1 MKLVLHF
8 KSSKRKIPLEI
19 SPESTPTEQVKQVLE
34 KNAIPLSDLK
44 QIRFEKHALN
54 NLEDLDSWYQQ
65 MEELAVFNQ
74 TRNKRLLPHEQFNV
88 RPTSAEEALAEFKRN
103 YPKNRLWQLAVDGQL
118 YSSITGHSATKAE
131 PDHGWVEYCQRED
144 NSLNAFFTGLNVAL
158 ENLEN
163 PFISEE
169 LILALHAA
177 VTNNVFLGTNEGIAR
192 GAYRVD
198 PPFFNFVPSQGRM
211 TVSGLAD
218 LLDKIEN
225 HALSGPDEEHGE
237 GVMLWPKFQGSQPC
251 FISPAKIKEERRKY
265 VGEGDNLAFAS
276 FLIDQGTAI
285 HYQAPAN
292 PQTLVQQTIA
302 RYNET
307 IGTLSDP
314 DDRLKL
320 IGETTEALERI
331 HPFGDANGR
340 TFVNLLQNR
349 LLIQNGFPPA
359 TLFEPNIY
367 DVYGHHVEVLK
378 RGILNTIA
386 IYNGENV
393 FGYPMHR
400 RHPLYPEKPDT
411 VHSNYHFLNSQAYFD
426 QNQELKQFSMQYD
439 FNPLLPLF
447 ESDNPSLREI
457 HDALA
462 NTPSPLDK
470 LDYITE
476 AINQLAEQPDAIVRL
491 HRVFNDLVDAIPTP
505 RYSHTAEDFELREL
519 YYQAQVRLDIHQ
531 QNPVIVQLMQR
542 SDRPDFTLAEESNDL
557 EKHKEKEKGKGKE
570 KEPETIQ
577 RRTIEKQTDKNK
589 APAIQLNAREQDL
602 LRTLR
607 KYIRLRQ
614 VEAEPEKKSKHYKS
628 HFLGVKGGHS
638 AKVKIRAAKKL
649 MALVEDKPFRGE
661 KLHSLDAMDYSA
673 LTSSRLGQMMEPYLD
688 IIQHYANRALK
699 FQASGG

>member
-1 MKLVLHF
+1 MKVVLYF
-8 KSSKRKIPLEI
+8 ESSNRKIPLDI
-19 SPESTPTEQVKQVLE
+19 KSESTPTEQVKHALE
-34 KNAIPLSDLK
+34 KNEIPLSDLK

-65 MEELAVFNQ
+65 MEELAVYNQ

-103 YPKNRLWQLAVDGQL
+103 YPRNRLWQLAVDGQL
-118 YSSITGHSATKAE
+118 YSSITGNSATKAE

-144 NSLNAFFTGLNVAL
+144 NSLNAFFTGLNLSL

-163 PFISEE
+163 PIISEE
-169 LILALHAA
+169 LILALHAT
-177 VTNNVFLGTNEGIAR
+177 VTNNVFLGNNENIAR

-198 PPFFNFVPSQGRM
+198 SPFFNFFPSQGRM

-225 HALSGPDEEHGE
+225 HALSGPDEEDGE
-237 GVMLWPKFQGSQPC
+237 GVMLWPKFQESSPC
-251 FISPAKIKEERRKY
+251 FITPASIKEERRKY

-276 FLIDQGTAI
+276 FLISQGKAI

-292 PQTLVQQTIA
+292 PQSLVQQTIA

-307 IGTLSDP
+307 ISTLSDP
-314 DDRLKL
+314 DAILQL

-367 DVYGHHVEVLK
+367 DVYGHHADVLK
-378 RGILNTIA
+378 RGILNTTA

-400 RHPLYPEKPDT
+400 RHPLYPEKPDPPY
-411 VHSNYHFLNSQAYFD
+411 SNHYFLNSQAYFD
-426 QNQELKQFSMQYD
+426 QNQELRQFSMQYD

-447 ESDNPSLREI
+447 ESGKPSLRTL

-462 NTPSPLDK
+462 NTASPLDK

-476 AINQLAEQPDAIVRL
+476 AINQLAEQPDAIARL
-491 HRVFNDLVDAIPTP
+491 HRVFNDIVDAIPAP
-505 RYSHTAEDFELREL
+505 RYSHTAQDFELQEL
-519 YYQAQVRLDIHQ
+519 YYQAQVRLGTHQ
-531 QNPVIVQLMQR
+531 QNQIIVQLMQR
-542 SDRPDFTLAEESNDL
+542 SDKPDFALAEESNDV
-557 EKHKEKEKGKGKE
+557 KKGKGKE
-570 KEPETIQ
+570 KEKEKEPEPIQ
-577 RRTIEKQTDKNK
+577 ERKTIEKKTDK
-589 APAIQLNAREQDL
+589 APTSKLNAREQEL

-607 KYIRLRQ
+607 QYIGLRQ
-614 VEAEPEKKSKHYKS
+614 VEAKSEKKSKHYKS
-628 HFLGVKGGHS
+628 NFLGVKGGHS

-649 MALVEDKPFRGE
+649 VALVEDKPFRGE
-661 KLHSLDAMDYSA
+661 KLHSLDAIDYSA

-688 IIQHYANRALK
+688 IIQHYVNSAVN